1 MEKAYALAE
10 KHDFQTP
17 LDEIDAAARVVDP
30 ILTGVSIVAT
40 NERAVGGSGGGSGE
54 GGGEGEGDGGGGGGG
69 GGRGEGDGGGGE
81 GEGEG
86 RKKGKEKGKG
96 KGAKYNVKRNGER
109 VYFGEAGGARQRE
122 PIWGKFLKDFA
133 ETEW

>member
-1 MEKAYALAE
+1 MAE

-40 NERAVGGSGGGSGE
+40 NKRAAGCSGGGS
-54 GGGEGEGDGGGGGGG
+54 GEGDGGGGGD
-69 GGRGEGDGGGGE
+69 GEGDGGGGE
-81 GEGEG
+81 GRGRG
-86 RKKGKEKGKG
+86 RKKG
-96 KGAKYNVKRNGER
+96 KGAKYNVKGNGER
-109 VYFGEAGGARQRE
+109 VYFGEAGGTRQRE

>member
-1 MEKAYALAE
+1 MAE

-40 NERAVGGSGGGSGE
+40 NKGAAGCSGGGS
-54 GGGEGEGDGGGGGGG
+54 GEGDGGGGGD
-69 GGRGEGDGGGGE
+69 GEGDGCGGE
-81 GEGEG
+81 GRGGG

-96 KGAKYNVKRNGER
+96 KGAKYNVKGNGER
-109 VYFGEAGGARQRE
+109 VYFGEAGGTRQRE